1 MGASTR
7 TLTAGKPQLFGRGTQ
22 HMALNLFTLPGAST
36 EATRRAQKNEER
48 GGLGGSSQQKGT
60 EGRCCDRCSH
70 HFNHDSAGTLSS
82 AADWRWHL
90 DRQSRSARV

>member
-48 GGLGGSSQQKGT
+48 
-60 EGRCCDRCSH
+60 
-70 HFNHDSAGTLSS
+70 A
-82 AADWRWHL
+82 
-90 DRQSRSARV
+90 